1 MKSLLIKDFYLI
13 KKTCRMFLLMILA
26 FFAVAVVTPQ
36 RNFMYLYDAIFMGM
50 LSHSLLAIE
59 ERDGSDKYYLICPVS
74 KKQIVAEKY
83 ILSAIFIAII
93 SIPIAL
99 LEIIK
104 KTDISEIA
112 LILSLVAAVGIIFP
126 SISMPIMFRYGYAKG
141 KIVFMCLGGLM
152 GICGAF
158 LVNSTYFF
166 SDALAQAANGFL
178 PLILIAGSALIFILS
193 CLLSVK
199 LYQKR
204 EF

>member
-1 MKSLLIKDFYLI
+1 MKALLIKDFYLMI
-13 KKTCRMFLLMILA
+13 KTCKMFFIMILA
-26 FFAVAVVTPQ
+26 FFAMGIFIPERSAI
-36 RNFMYLYDAIFMGM
+36 YLYAVIFIGM

-83 ILSAIFIAII
+83 VFSAIMVTVMITAIAV
-93 SIPIAL
+93 
-99 LEIIK
+99 LEMIK
-104 KTDISEIA
+104 NTNMSAI
-112 LILSLVAAVGIIFP
+112 LFILSLAIALGLIFP

-141 KIVFMCLGGLM
+141 KILFMCLGGLL

-158 LVNSTYFF
+158 FVNANTFFADTLGLV
-166 SDALAQAANGFL
+166 ANGFL
-178 PLILIAGSALIFILS
+178 PLILIFVSVVIFVLSYLI
-193 CLLSVK
+193 SVK